1 MPTRCQLLIRL
12 RQACLLCDGT
22 QISQRAC
29 ASALQHLDRRIDYGK
44 VNPAAIRAVY
54 GQNHDTSCFIA
65 YGITHV
71 FNTFERCFAGRIGS
85 YPQDFLYVQ
94 NPEER
99 QFDFMGEGDLPT
111 SANSLNRRSV
121 CADHPGINSV
131 TIPRSFTTIDSG
143 TVISSVSLLVGN
155 FLPSACAR
163 DIQSAAP
170 TAAHTSLSSGGPP
183 RPLRH

>member
-1 MPTRCQLLIRL
+1 MTQAVLSHTELCTSSTRSGVGLLVGLVAAAWFALKKGGPVRL
-12 RQACLLCDGT
+12 PL
-22 QISQRAC
+22 S
-29 ASALQHLDRRIDYGK
+29 AS
-44 VNPAAIRAVY
+44 
-54 GQNHDTSCFIA
+54 
-65 YGITHV
+65 
-71 FNTFERCFAGRIGS
+71 
-85 YPQDFLYVQ
+85 FLYVQ

-111 SANSLNRRSV
+111 SANSLDRRCV